1 MSIPEMDMNPEIAR
15 KLLEVGEEFRIEGP
29 FFSYEEIKM
38 GNVNHTY
45 KVNYIR
51 DDGTG
56 MAKIKSFLVQRV
68 NTYAFQH
75 PIELMQNIDR
85 VTEHIREKCP
95 NTKSLHFH
103 HTKHGVNYLM
113 DNDGFWRLSNYVP
126 SVTFDT
132 CDDLNVV
139 RSAGEAFGDFQ
150 LMLADFDA
158 NSLFYT
164 IPNFHNTRKRYEK
177 LKEDMAADP
186 CNRVAEVREELDWLL
201 SVEDE
206 ACRLTDLFEKGELPL
221 RVTHNDTKINNVL
234 FDEKTHEA
242 LVVIDLDT
250 VMPGLVGNYVPSV
263 TFDTCDDLNVV
274 RSAGEAFGDFQL
286 MLADF
291 DANSLFYTIPN
302 FHNTRKRY
310 EKLKEDMAADPC
322 NRVAEVREEL
332 DWLLSVED
340 EACRLTDLFEKG
352 ELPLRVTHNDT
363 KINNVLFDEKT
374 HEALVVIDLDTVMP
388 GLVGHDF
395 GDAIRFAANFVEED
409 CDYPEKAGVNL
420 NIFWAFAEGFLKK
433 TAASLTKTE
442 VDTLAL
448 SCFALTCELATR
460 FLADYIVGDKYFKV
474 KKPQHNLVRTRCQVA
489 LAKDMLNKM
498 DAMNAIVQDCARRYK
513 ETENA

>member
-45 KVNYIR
+45 KVNYSR

-164 IPNFHNTRKRYEK
+164 IPDFHNTRKRYEK
-177 LKEDMAADP
+177 LKAAQPPQTEGSLAPIQALSSRLGKKTVELQGVTKSFDGKCVLKNFDFLLQRADRVGIVGGNGAGKSTLLNLIAGYITP
-186 CNRVAEVREELDWLL
+186 DSGTVTLGETVKLGYFSQHAQEMNPNLTALQYVKEFGDRIETPEGVLTASKLMENFLFSGPMQHRLISRLSGGEKRRLFLLGILASAPNVLLLDEPTNDLDIPTMTVLENYLQSFPGAIIAVSHDRYFLDKLCNRIFAVEKGGQVRQYPGGYTDYLQSLDIPREKKVKAAPEAPRPKSKKLKFSYKEQREFETIDADIAALESKISENKRQQDIDGADYEKLQALMAEQSQLEAQLEAKEERWMY
-201 SVEDE
+201 
-206 ACRLTDLFEKGELPL
+206 LTDLAERIAKGEYSE
-221 RVTHNDTKINNVL
+221 I
-234 FDEKTHEA
+234 
-242 LVVIDLDT
+242 
-250 VMPGLVGNYVPSV
+250 
-263 TFDTCDDLNVV
+263 
-274 RSAGEAFGDFQL
+274 
-286 MLADF
+286 
-291 DANSLFYTIPN
+291 
-302 FHNTRKRY
+302 
-310 EKLKEDMAADPC
+310 
-322 NRVAEVREEL
+322 
-332 DWLLSVED
+332 
-340 EACRLTDLFEKG
+340 
-352 ELPLRVTHNDT
+352 
-363 KINNVLFDEKT
+363 
-374 HEALVVIDLDTVMP
+374 
-388 GLVGHDF
+388 
-395 GDAIRFAANFVEED
+395 
-409 CDYPEKAGVNL
+409 
-420 NIFWAFAEGFLKK
+420 
-433 TAASLTKTE
+433 
-442 VDTLAL
+442 
-448 SCFALTCELATR
+448 
-460 FLADYIVGDKYFKV
+460 
-474 KKPQHNLVRTRCQVA
+474 
-489 LAKDMLNKM
+489 
-498 DAMNAIVQDCARRYK
+498 
-513 ETENA
+513 